1 MQKEPKTMT
10 CWTRKANSL
19 LAAIASAAVVA
30 RHATGVD
37 AFVGLSQRAVLVPRI
52 VPFQTAASAD
62 ESADE
67 TVDIEAYLQQNY
79 PLFES
84 LLLSKIPDIYKI
96 LRDSDSSD
104 GFTIFCPS
112 NSVMEGIDSQRK
124 VQISDPRNDEV
135 TEKLASY
142 HIIANGKVTQE
153 RLKREDW
160 TVPRIDGVAALNIG
174 GVLTVGGELR
184 VGRSKSGGFLGW
196 GAKEDGGVVIGN
208 NEARIVNSAIVG
220 KKGVVHEVD
229 GFVAPD
235 LIWRYF
241 DQLRI
246 PGF

>member
-1 MQKEPKTMT
+1 MA
-10 CWTRKANSL
+10 WARFF
-19 LAAIASAAVVA
+19 LAAIAVVH
-30 RHATGVD
+30 RSPVD
-37 AFVGLSQRAVLVPRI
+37 AFVGVPSRQG
-52 VPFQTAASAD
+52 VARTVTLWESNASSDATEA
-62 ESADE
+62 ES
-67 TVDIEAYLQQNY
+67 VEAYFQKNY

-84 LLLSKIPDIYKI
+84 LLLSKIPNIYST
-96 LRDSDSSD
+96 LRESDSSN

-112 NSVMEGIDSQRK
+112 NSVMENIDSKRK
-124 VQISDPRNDEV
+124 VQISDPRNNEV

-142 HIIANGKVTQE
+142 HVIPNGKVTQE

-160 TVPRIDGVAALNIG
+160 TVPRVDGVAALSIG
-174 GVLTVGGELR
+174 GVLTLAGELR
-184 VGRSKSGGFLGW
+184 VGRSKSGGFMGF

-208 NEARIVNSAIVG
+208 NEARVVKSTTVG
-220 KKGVVHEVD
+220 NGVVHEVD

>member
-1 MQKEPKTMT
+1 M
-10 CWTRKANSL
+10 
-19 LAAIASAAVVA
+19 
-30 RHATGVD
+30 VD
-37 AFVGLSQRAVLVPRI
+37 AFVGPSSKATISPRI
-52 VPFQTAASAD
+52 TTPITLQ
-62 ESADE
+62 ESTSSDDGPKE
-67 TVDIEAYLQQNY
+67 GESIESYLQQNY

-84 LLLSKIPDIYKI
+84 LLLSKIPNIYGT
-96 LRDSDSSD
+96 LRESDSSN

-112 NSVMEGIDSQRK
+112 NSIMENIDSGRK
-124 VQISDPRNDEV
+124 VQISDPRNVEV

-142 HIIANGKVTQE
+142 HVIPNGKVTQE

-160 TVPRIDGVAALNIG
+160 TIPRSADGVAALSIG
-174 GVLTVGGELR
+174 GVLTLAGELR
-184 VGRSKSGGFLGW
+184 VGRSKSGGFMGF

-208 NEARIVNSAIVG
+208 NEARVVKSTTVG
-220 KKGVVHEVD
+220 NGVVHEVD

>member
-1 MQKEPKTMT
+1 MT
-10 CWTRKANSL
+10 VASRANFL
-19 LAAIASAAVVA
+19 LVTTALAFYGVVRIASVN
-30 RHATGVD
+30 
-37 AFVGLSQRAVLVPRI
+37 AFVLVPCSSS
-52 VPFQTAASAD
+52 TAAGSTTTTLWD
-62 ESADE
+62 STTNSQQKNQE
-67 TVDIEAYLQQNY
+67 VDKDDATIQSYLQQNY

-84 LLLSKIPDIYKI
+84 LLLSKIPNIYAT
-96 LRDSDSSD
+96 LQASDSAS
-104 GFTIFCPS
+104 GYTIFCPS
-112 NSVMEGIDSQRK
+112 NSVMENIDPKRK
-124 VQISDPRNDEV
+124 LQIVDPRNIEV

-142 HIIANGKVTQE
+142 HVIPNGKVTSE

-160 TVPRIDGVAALNIG
+160 TVPRSPDGVAALSIG
-174 GVLTVGGELR
+174 GVLTLAGELR
-184 VGRSKSGGFLGW
+184 VGRSKSGGFLGF

-208 NEARIVNSAIVG
+208 NECRVVKSTSVG

>member
-1 MQKEPKTMT
+1 MI
-10 CWTRKANSL
+10 RLVNFYL
-19 LAAIASAAVVA
+19 GLAIALVIAAPSF
-30 RHATGVD
+30 TD
-37 AFVGLSQRAVLVPRI
+37 AFVTPH
-52 VPFQTAASAD
+52 PKAAITTPITPLYAEQD
-62 ESADE
+62 DAAEGE
-67 TVDIEAYLQQNY
+67 TVEAFLKEKY

-84 LLLSKIPDIYKI
+84 LLLSRIPGIYST
-96 LRDSDSSD
+96 LSAGE

-112 NSVMEGIDSQRK
+112 NTVMEGIDPQRK
-124 VQISDPRNDEV
+124 IQISDPRNEEV

-142 HIIANGKVTQE
+142 HVIPNAKVPWE

-160 TVPRIDGVAALNIG
+160 TVPKIDGVAALSIG
-174 GVLTVGGELR
+174 GVLTLAGELR
-184 VGRSKSGGFLGW
+184 VGRSKSGGFMGF

-208 NEARIVNSAIVG
+208 NEAKIVRSTTFG
-220 KKGVVHEVD
+220 DKGVVHEVD